1 MEEIVDAV
9 AAVCFNDAAVLAFS
23 VFFDDG
29 ARVAEGHARFDE
41 GDGLVEAF
49 AGGFDDADGGG
60 VGAGEGA
67 DVVGFVEVAVEAG
80 VVEGDVEV
88 DDVAFEEETLVG
100 DAVADYFVD
109 GGADGFGEVDVV

>member
-1 MEEIVDAV
+1 MS
-9 AAVCFNDAAVLAFS
+9 AVCFDDAAVLTFG

-29 ARVAEGHARFDE
+29 ARVAEGHAGFDE

-49 AGGFDDADGGG
+49 AGGFDDADGGR
-60 VGAGEGA
+60 VGARERA